1 MSNDFDT
8 VTSRSELHAHPYRRR
23 LLICLDRHITLSVA
37 DIADELAVWA
47 RACPLSE
54 IPAEDVKDI
63 YMELYH
69 THLPKLKRA
78 NVIVYDQE
86 RDLVSL
92 PGYGADAVADLRIVD
107 EQDTDGSDDTV
118 RS

>member
-1 MSNDFDT
+1 
-8 VTSRSELHAHPYRRR
+8 
-23 LLICLDRHITLSVA
+23 
-37 DIADELAVWA
+37 
-47 RACPLSE
+47 
-54 IPAEDVKDI
+54 
-63 YMELYH
+63 MELYH

>member
-8 VTSRSELHAHPYRRR
+8 ATNCPELCAHPYRRR
-23 LLICLDRHITLSVA
+23 LLICLDRHVTVSLA
-37 DIADELAVWA
+37 DVADELAVWGDT
-47 RACPLSE
+47 RLLIE

-69 THLPKLKRA
+69 TLLPRLKRA
-78 NVIVYDQE
+78 NVVVYDQE

-92 PGYGADAVADLRIVD
+92 SGYGADAPADIQIVD
-107 EQDTDGSDDTV
+107 VQDADGSDGAV
-118 RS
+118 